1 MKGLHLNCTVILL
14 CIVLGVI
21 FNLWAYTRPL
31 IDVLVVLGCFA
42 LCLMLILTVLHFNME
57 REMKSEE

>member
-14 CIVLGVI
+14 CIVLGII

-31 IDVLVVLGCFA
+31 IDVLVVLGYFA
-42 LCLMLILTVLHFNME
+42 LCLMILLTVLYFNLK
-57 REMKSEE
+57 RKMKSKG